1 MLDEF
6 IQQILGHFNFSPK
19 LVGQRLQ
26 ADTAVDRVGIDLG
39 DATQVEL
46 FLRRSDM
53 YVLGYVGEGK
63 SYVVNEHPTPDI
75 NGTNLGYDSAY
86 MSLGWNRT
94 ARPRIL
100 VTEQN
105 ISSSLYAA
113 STGTKLGKQQ
123 YLYLALLIEA
133 TRFVDVSYNM
143 INGKEIDKRQLDWL
157 DQAKKGNARVLK
169 ADMSYAMADE
179 V

>member
-6 IQQILGHFNFSPK
+6 IQQILGHFQFHPK
-19 LVGQRLQ
+19 LVGQRLPV
-26 ADTAVDRVGIDLG
+26 DTTADRVAIDLG

-75 NGTNLGYDSAY
+75 NGINLGYDSAY

-94 ARPRIL
+94 AKPRIL

-105 ISSSLYAA
+105 IASSLYAA

-143 INGKEIDKRQLDWL
+143 INGKQIDKTQLDWL

-169 ADMSYAMADE
+169 ADMRYTMADE